1 MSEEEDPGAQ
11 AAAQAAAQEEAD
23 RIARAERDAKQAAE
37 EAERREAERRE
48 EERQRVAVEA
58 LRIEEVKRAA
68 MEVAN
73 QQREQAITAGAEV
86 VDECGVQCPS
96 GDGYC
101 GAGKRTHPMPHQC
114 PNNHTWGPGW

>member
-1 MSEEEDPGAQ
+1 MSWDED

-23 RIARAERDAKQAAE
+23 RIARAESDAKQAAE

-48 EERQRVAVEA
+48 AERQRVAAE
-58 LRIEEVKRAA
+58 LERIEEIKKAA
-68 MEVAN
+68 MEVAK

-86 VDECGVQCPS
+86 VPGCGVRCLN

-101 GAGKRTHPMPHQC
+101 GLDSPKHPMPHQC
-114 PNNHTWGPGW
+114 PNGHTWGW